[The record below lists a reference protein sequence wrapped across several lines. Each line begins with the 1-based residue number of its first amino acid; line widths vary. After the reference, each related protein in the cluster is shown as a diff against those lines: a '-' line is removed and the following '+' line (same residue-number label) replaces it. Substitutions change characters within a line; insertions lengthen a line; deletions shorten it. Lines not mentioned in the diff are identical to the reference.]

1 MTDIR
6 QPGGNQLFDLG
17 WLIGA
22 IDSDGS
28 YVLAKQYHHKN
39 KVLYFFPSIEISNDS
54 KEFVANCERI
64 IKEQFK
70 VGVYI
75 NSRVRNQTGKIGYKV
90 SLRGMKRLYKS
101 LPIIATYEV
110 AKKKQACLL
119 LEYVTNRMTV
129 NRGTPVS
136 DRDVEIAVAL
146 RELNASHNEISK
158 DITRRLN

>member
-17 WLIGA
+17 WLVGA

-110 AKKKQACLL
+110 SKKKQACLL

>member
-22 IDSDGS
+22 IDSDGC
-28 YVLAKQYHHKN
+28 YILCKQYHHKS
-39 KVLYFFPSIEISNDS
+39 KVLYFFPSIEIVNDS
-54 KEFVANCERI
+54 EKFIANCSRI
-64 IKEQFK
+64 IKEQFD

-75 NSRVRNQTGKIGYKV
+75 TTKVRYTGKTGYKV

-101 LPIIATYEV
+101 LSTLAFYEV
-110 AKKKQACLL
+110 AKKKQADLL
-119 LEYVTNRMTV
+119 LEYVNNRMTV

-136 DRDVEIAVAL
+136 DRDVEIAIAL
-146 RELNASHNEISK
+146 RKLNASHNEITK
-158 DITRRLN
+158 DIPRRLK

>member
-1 MTDIR
+1 MR

-28 YVLAKQYHHKN
+28 YILAKQYHHKS
-39 KVLYFFPSIEISNDS
+39 KVLYFFPSIEIANDS
-54 KEFVANCERI
+54 EEFITNCARI
-64 IKEQFK
+64 IKDQFN

-75 NSRVRNQTGKIGYKV
+75 SPRLRKNGKIGYKV

-101 LPIIATYEV
+101 LPVIAVNEV
-110 AKKKQACLL
+110 AKKKQANLL
-119 LEYVTNRMTV
+119 LEYVNNRMTV

-136 DRDVEIAVAL
+136 DRDIEIAIAL
-146 RELNASHNEISK
+146 RELNNSRNKITK
-158 DITRRLN
+158 DIPKRL

>member
-17 WLIGA
+17 WLVGA